1 MSRKRI
7 RNFLKDG
14 AKLYLRQTSVH
25 GFRYALETHEPLL
38 KGFWLLSI
46 FMAFCACFT
55 LIHDNLVDE
64 REKPTITTNEEI
76 LLDDLP
82 APAFSILVPEV
93 DASAYLRMRM
103 PNSAR
108 ACDAKVNVSQSEF
121 LKQYLVVTKAIHK
134 AVRKAYVPSDD
145 EVVDFARQMRNQLNY
160 PLYPRFCAA
169 MSELNSTGRSILVKE
184 LTSRIDSF
192 LMVSDL
198 EGMVSGLLPAIMNGS
213 HPDEC
218 DQNKTLLDSNVV
230 REWMILNAPLAF
242 KENHGYKCSVR
253 YDSNVIYG
261 VFGGSGIYLA
271 FQAVFGS
278 RLRIPRL

>member
-1 MSRKRI
+1 
-7 RNFLKDG
+7 
-14 AKLYLRQTSVH
+14 
-25 GFRYALETHEPLL
+25 
-38 KGFWLLSI
+38 
-46 FMAFCACFT
+46 MAFCACFT

-108 ACDAKVNVSQSEF
+108 ACDAKVNVSRSEF

-218 DQNKTLLDSNVV
+218 DQNKTTLDFNVV

-242 KENHGYKCSVR
+242 KENHGLQCGFCTPGMIMSATDMVARLGKDLDEATIRSELEGNICRCTGYEKIVEALKDVSA
-253 YDSNVIYG
+253 S
-261 VFGGSGIYLA
+261 GG
-271 FQAVFGS
+271 
-278 RLRIPRL
+278 LRE